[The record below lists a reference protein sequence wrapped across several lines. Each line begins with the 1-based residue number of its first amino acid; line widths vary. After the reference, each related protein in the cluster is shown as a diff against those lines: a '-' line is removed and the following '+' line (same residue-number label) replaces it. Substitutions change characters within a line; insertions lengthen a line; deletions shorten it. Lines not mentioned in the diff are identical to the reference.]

1 MKTLHNQKGFGMA
14 SLIATL
20 IAFGFVGY
28 FIMQMGVEAK
38 KATIYS
44 NSKNFYEQLDV
55 IKEALLAY
63 QSDKIAQGALTT
75 NTFPIGFS
83 DLIGDYL
90 PDCSTV
96 DHNAGK
102 CRPANYTP
110 WGNQIA
116 LTRQTQYIPAKG
128 WVPYSRIII
137 TLPPATDAF
146 KFEHDVHVATL
157 LKLPFAKYNES
168 ANTITW
174 EVRRVGEE
182 LQHDG
187 LVRRSGDNST
197 LLGDWDVGGNFAITN
212 ARDVTI
218 RNSDGSQ
225 RSVGAGVIRVFSA
238 RHGERIKKHK
248 CPTGLTPDI
257 IVARKAESA
266 QSSANNLNS
275 ITQVKAYATSS
286 GSNWIIGLDYYAQLQ
301 SNPSWILLHDGEV
314 VAMLTCNQP

>member
-14 SLIATL
+14 SLIGTL
-20 IAFGFVGY
+20 IAFGFVSY
-28 FIMQMGVEAK
+28 FIIQMGVEAK

-75 NTFPIGFS
+75 NTFPTGFS

-96 DHNAGK
+96 DFKAGK
-102 CRPANYTP
+102 CRPGDYTP
-110 WGNQIA
+110 WGNTID

-128 WVPYSRIII
+128 WVPYNRIII
-137 TLPPATDAF
+137 TLPPVTDAF
-146 KFEHDVHVATL
+146 KFEHDVHVTTL
-157 LKLPFAKYNES
+157 LKLPFAKYDET

-197 LLGDWDVGGNFAITN
+197 LLGDWDAGGDFAITN
-212 ARDVTI
+212 VRDVTV

-225 RSVGAGVIRVFSA
+225 RSLAAGVTFITA
-238 RHGERIKKHK
+238 KHDERIDKHK
-248 CPTGLTPDI
+248 CPIGLTPDI
-257 IVARKAESA
+257 ITTTKGIFNETTIPIPFNSVGA
-266 QSSANNLNS
+266 QRSYAVSSS
-275 ITQVKAYATSS
+275 THWTVK
-286 GSNWIIGLDYYAQLQ
+286 LDYFADVQGTPQLF
-301 SNPSWILLHDGEV
+301 HDGEILV
-314 VAMLTCNQP
+314 QLICQP

>member
-1 MKTLHNQKGFGMA
+1 MKTLHYQKGMGMA
-14 SLIATL
+14 GMIATL
-20 IAFGFVGY
+20 IIFGVISYG
-28 FIMQMGVEAK
+28 IMQFGIAAK
-38 KATIYS
+38 KATIYN

-63 QSDKIAQGALTT
+63 QSDKIAQGELTT

-96 DHNAGK
+96 DHSAGK

-110 WGNQIA
+110 WGNQIS
-116 LTRQTQYIPAKG
+116 LTRQTQYIPVKG
-128 WVPYSRIII
+128 WIPYNRVII
-137 TLPPATDAF
+137 TLPPVTDAF
-146 KFEHDVHVATL
+146 KFEHDVQVATL
-157 LKLPFAKYNES
+157 LKLPFAKFNS
-168 ANTITW
+168 GANTITW

-212 ARDVTI
+212 AKDLTL

-238 RHGERIKKHK
+238 RHGERVKKHK

>member
-1 MKTLHNQKGFGMA
+1 MKTLHYQKGMGMA
-14 SLIATL
+14 GLIGTL
-20 IAFGFVGY
+20 IAFAFVSY

-38 KATIYS
+38 KATIYN

-63 QSDKIAQGALTT
+63 QSDKIAQGELTT

-96 DHNAGK
+96 DYQAGK

-110 WGNQIA
+110 WGTQID

-128 WVPYSRIII
+128 WTPYNRIII
-137 TLPPATDAF
+137 TLPPVTEAF

-157 LKLPFAKYNES
+157 LKLPFAKFDDT

-197 LLGDWDVGGNFAITN
+197 LTGDWDVGGDFAITN
-212 ARDVTI
+212 AKDVTV

-225 RSVGAGVIRVFSA
+225 RRLGAGIVRVSTA
-238 RHGERIKKHK
+238 THDTRIKKHS
-248 CPTGLTPDI
+248 CPSGLSPRISTAVKSIFSGTEGGDNQT
-257 IVARKAESA
+257 
-266 QSSANNLNS
+266 QSISEIRS
-275 ITQVKAYATSS
+275 YFTES
-286 GSNWIIGLDYYAQLQ
+286 GSYWKVGLDYYANIGTKQVLK
-301 SNPSWILLHDGEV
+301 HDGEIEV
-314 VAMLTCNQP
+314 SQLCSIK